1 MSILTTAPPEEL
13 RDLLHPAYSAL
24 DAMFAP
30 TTVALIGATE
40 RHGSIGRTLL
50 ENLSA
55 HPFGGAAYPVNPR
68 HRSLLGHRTFARV
81 GEIPATVD
89 LAVIAI
95 PARAVPGVVAECRQA
110 GVRGAVILSAGFA
123 ETGESGRALE
133 NQIVTEAQLGGMRII
148 GPNCLGIMLPHIGLN
163 ATFAAGMAQPGRVA
177 FISQSGALCT
187 AVLDWS
193 LRKKVGFSAFLS
205 IGSMADVQWGDLIAH
220 LANDP
225 QTQSIVLYMESIG
238 DPGRFL
244 AAARAVAFSKPIVA
258 LKVGR
263 TPQAARA
270 AASHTGALTGS
281 DAVLDA
287 AFRRAGVLRV
297 DTISELFAV
306 TELLAKQP
314 RPRGPRLA
322 IVTNAGGPAALATDL
337 LVRTGGQIAEL
348 SPASTQAL
356 ALLLPEHGSGRNPVD
371 ILGDADAERYARALE
386 IVARDPGTDGVLAI
400 LTPQAMTQSTPTAD
414 RLIAT
419 PNPERK
425 PLLASWMGGQTVADG
440 IDQLNTAQIPTFEF
454 PDAAARA
461 FATLWQHQHTLGAL
475 TEWPPHPPPPI
486 RSRAETAKTAHLLE
500 QVRRSGRTLLTE
512 IESKNLLATCGL
524 ASLETRLAATEEEAV
539 EWAEALSGPVV
550 LKLHS
555 EIISHKS
562 AAGGVKLGLLGEAAV
577 RRAFREIAENVRAA
591 DEHLA
596 FLGVTVQP
604 MIPAEGADLILGA
617 SSDPQFGPV
626 ILFGAGGGLV
636 ELIEDRALGLPPL
649 DSAEARRLM
658 AQTRIYRAL
667 VDDPATAALETWL
680 IGLSQLVMEHR
691 CIKEMDV
698 NPLRRQGKHYL
709 ALDARVILHGPDIPE
724 QSLPPLPL
732 RPYPTQQARHVRLQD
747 GVSLLL
753 RPVSPEDE
761 PLLLAFHHSL
771 APDKNHSHPPAPSHL
786 PDRVVRERIRRICW
800 SDSALEITL
809 VAEHRRGQK
818 SEILGVARMSRS
830 AANAVAALTLL
841 VAPEWQGR
849 GIGTRLLA
857 QVVDVA
863 RQEKISRISAQIA
876 TADMRRVELM
886 RRAGFGISQEADFWE
901 ATLSP

>member
-1 MSILTTAPPEEL
+1 MSILTTAPPEEM
-13 RDLLHPAYSAL
+13 RDFLHPAYSAL
-24 DAMFAP
+24 EAMFTP

-55 HPFGGAAYPVNPR
+55 HPFGGAVYPVNPR
-68 HRSLLGHRTFARV
+68 HRSLLGQRTFARV

-123 ETGESGRALE
+123 ETGEAGKALE
-133 NQIVTEAQLGGMRII
+133 TQIVTEAHLGGMRII
-148 GPNCLGIMLPHIGLN
+148 GPNCLGIMLPHTGLN
-163 ATFAAGMAQPGRVA
+163 ATFATGMAQTGRVA

-193 LRKKVGFSAFLS
+193 LQKKVGFSAFLS

-225 QTQSIVLYMESIG
+225 HTQSIVLYMESIG

-244 AAARAVAFSKPIVA
+244 AAARAVAPSKPIVV

-297 DTISELFAV
+297 NTIAELFAV

-356 ALLLPEHGSGRNPVD
+356 ALLLPEHGSGRDPVD
-371 ILGDADAERYARALE
+371 LLGDADAERYARALE
-386 IVARDPGTDGVLAI
+386 IVTRDPGADGVLAI
-400 LTPQAMTQSTPTAD
+400 LTPQAMTQSTATAD
-414 RLIAT
+414 RLIST
-419 PNPERK
+419 PNPEGK
-425 PLLASWMGGQTVADG
+425 PMMASWMGGQAVADG
-440 IDQLNTAQIPTFEF
+440 IDLLNTAQIPTFEF

-461 FATLWQHQHTLGAL
+461 FAALWQYRHSLGAV
-475 TEWPPHPPPPI
+475 EKCPPPLPA
-486 RSRAETAKTAHLLE
+486 RSRAETAKTAHLLDH
-500 QVRRSGRTLLTE
+500 VRRSGRTLLTE
-512 IESKNLLATCGL
+512 IESKALLSTCGL
-524 ASLETRLAATEEEAV
+524 PSVETRLAATEEEAA
-539 EWAEALSGPVV
+539 EWAEALDGPVV

-555 EIISHKS
+555 ETISHKS
-562 AAGGVKLGLLGEAAV
+562 AADGVKLGLLGEEAV
-577 RRAFREIAENVRAA
+577 RRAFREIEESVRAA
-591 DEHLA
+591 EGPPA

-604 MIPAEGADLILGA
+604 MIPVEGADLILGA

-636 ELIEDRALGLPPL
+636 EFIEDRALGLPPL

-658 AQTRIYRAL
+658 AQTRIYKAL
-667 VDDPATAALETWL
+667 ADDPATAALETWL
-680 IGLSQLVMEHR
+680 IGISQLVMEHR

-698 NPLRRQGKHYL
+698 NPLRRQGEHYL

-732 RPYPTQQARHVRLQD
+732 RPYPTRHVRHVRLQD

-753 RPVSPEDE
+753 RPVSPDDE
-761 PLLLAFHHSL
+761 PLLLAFHQSL
-771 APDKNHSHPPAPSHL
+771 AQPANHPLPTAPSHL
-786 PDRVVRERIRRICW
+786 PERVVRERIRRICW
-800 SDSALEITL
+800 SDSTLEITL
-809 VAEHRRGQK
+809 VTEHRRGQK
-818 SEILGVARMSRS
+818 TEILGIARLSRS
-830 AANAVAALTLL
+830 TANAVAALTLL
-841 VAPEWQGR
+841 VAPEWRGR

-857 QVVDVA
+857 HVVDVA
-863 RQEKISRISAQIA
+863 RQEDISQISARIEVE
-876 TADMRRVELM
+876 DMPMVALL